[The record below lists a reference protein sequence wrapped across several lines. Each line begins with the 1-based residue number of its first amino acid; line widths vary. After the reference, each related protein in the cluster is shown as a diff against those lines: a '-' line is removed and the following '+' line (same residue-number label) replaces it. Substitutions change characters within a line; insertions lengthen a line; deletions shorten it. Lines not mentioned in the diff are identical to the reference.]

1 MEQLAP
7 LLATWEDEGDIRRCF
22 PFAPAWGQAGFKGRE
37 NASNPEAAD
46 QEEEEKTSVAEKEKS
61 AKTSG
66 GLRRSK
72 RTSRPNRKFIG
83 HEWVK

>member
-1 MEQLAP
+1 VV
-7 LLATWEDEGDIRRCF
+7 TV
-22 PFAPAWGQAGFKGRE
+22 
-37 NASNPEAAD
+37 SNPEAAD

-61 AKTSG
+61 VKTSG

-72 RTSRPNRKFIG
+72 RTSRSNNKFIG